1 MRLSRFL
8 ASRLFLSALAATAL
22 AACGSAAGPAAT
34 GTPTPKP
41 LGPALVQVENS
52 PDARPLSGLQQADLV
67 FEYLTEGGITRMTAV
82 YFHPSGS
89 QKIEPVRSARLI
101 TLRLQKA
108 YQGVIFY
115 SGASNHVQSLITGQ
129 GIPALRE
136 GSDGGIYFARDQ
148 SRSAPH
154 NLTTTPDK
162 LAQGLQAHAP
172 RINYTLPAPGRPAAS
187 PAPGAANRVSFQ
199 QTPSHPVTYTYSPA
213 DNAYAYSTDT
223 GPLLDTDTGQPIK
236 PVNVILIQVAHH
248 GMGYTED
255 VLGEQGIDFD
265 LQGQGP
271 GDLFTGGHHYS
282 ITWDLTN
289 PAQPLVF
296 KDSAGRVVQLPRGL
310 TWVHLVDPGTVI
322 SVS

>member
-1 MRLSRFL
+1 M
-8 ASRLFLSALAATAL
+8 
-22 AACGSAAGPAAT
+22 
-34 GTPTPKP
+34 
-41 LGPALVQVENS
+41 VQVENS

-67 FEYLTEGGITRMTAV
+67 FEYLTEGGITRMTAI

-115 SGASNHVQSLITGQ
+115 SGASNHVQGLIDQ
-129 GIPALRE
+129 QAIPALRE
-136 GSDGGIYFARDQ
+136 GSDGGVYFARDS
-148 SRSAPH
+148 SRVAPH

-162 LAQGLQAHAP
+162 LARGQQAHAP
-172 RINYTLPAPGRPAAS
+172 HVTYTLPASGQPSAS
-187 PAPGAANRVSFQ
+187 PAAGGANRVSFQ
-199 QTPSHPVTYTYSPA
+199 QTPSHRVLYTYSAA
-213 DNAYAYSTDT
+213 DNAYAYTSADT
-223 GPLLDTDTGQPIK
+223 GPLQDTDTGQPIK

-255 VLGEQGIDFD
+255 VLGEEGIDFD
-265 LQGQGP
+265 LQGTGP

-282 ITWDLTN
+282 ITWDLSN
-289 PAQPLVF
+289 PGMPLTF
-296 KDSAGRVVQLPRGL
+296 KDAAGKAIQLPRGL
-310 TWVHLVDPGTVI
+310 TWVHLVDPGTAV